1 VNRPTSPR
9 ELEVLLIDGNNLLH
23 RTHGGVDAGAQRTL
37 AVQLSAAL
45 PGVRKIVVFD
55 GHRATHETQLR
66 LPDASLE
73 IRYAGGT
80 ADDEL
85 VAQVM
90 AIDFETRGRTVLVS
104 DDRALTERARSAG
117 ARTQR
122 LGWLVQLLGEVS
134 GRAPGHPAG
143 SIGQAGPRPA
153 RAAGPQDEGEG
164 DERPPW
170 QPGRGAT
177 RKTGNPRRNPRRR
190 GRSPR
195 R

>member
-23 RTHGGVDAGAQRTL
+23 RTHGGVDAAAQRTL
-37 AVQLSAAL
+37 AAQLSAAL

-55 GHRATHETQLR
+55 GHRATHEAQLR
-66 LPDASLE
+66 LPDASLQ

-85 VAQVM
+85 VAQVK
-90 AIDFETRGRTVLVS
+90 AIDFETRGRTVLVT
-104 DDRALTERARSAG
+104 DDRALTERARTAG

-122 LGWLVQLLGEVS
+122 LGWLVQLLGEVPV
-134 GRAPGHPAG
+134 RATGHGHGP
-143 SIGQAGPRPA
+143 IGQAGPRQA
-153 RAAGPQDEGEG
+153 RAAGAKDEDEA

-190 GRSPR
+190 GRSSGR
-195 R
+195 